1 MTGVD
6 ISVSPYWRDKKV
18 IGGDSQSSGKR
29 SRSRG
34 REAGRR
40 IVGEKRKEE
49 RRMTKRRCTE
59 NPPKTERAYER

>member
-49 RRMTKRRCTE
+49 KKNDKTQMYREPPE
-59 NPPKTERAYER
+59 NRKGI